1 MAVITPSQAVA
12 VAAVMLAVQER
23 RQLAGSNVLLLSPPG
38 HPHTSANG
46 ESVAVVCPRCLSL
59 SSWSL
64 NESALAGRS
73 VDDVCTSVTLTRPS
87 GATAGERLELAGCE
101 PLSCSHGHVPS
112 QLHRGAE
119 HLCCIQHTET
129 PPCFTS
135 LAYCLQH
142 CLTRFLEALS
152 LHFHLTP
159 FPRDLNNGLEACRCP
174 VSLCS
179 AGLRARARCR
189 AW

>member
-1 MAVITPSQAVA
+1 
-12 VAAVMLAVQER
+12 MLAVQEEEKEKER
-23 RQLAGSNVLLLSPPG
+23 RQLAGSNVVLLSPPG
-38 HPHTSANG
+38 HAHTSANG
-46 ESVAVVCPRCLSL
+46 ESVAVVCPRCRSL

-64 NESALAGRS
+64 NESALAAACAVRG
-73 VDDVCTSVTLTRPS
+73 RPS
-87 GATAGERLELAGCE
+87 PSPDRQVRQLARDSSWRETRAGWLRAALVQPRPCT
-101 PLSCSHGHVPS
+101 

-179 AGLRARARCR
+179 AGLRARAPCR

>member
-1 MAVITPSQAVA
+1 
-12 VAAVMLAVQER
+12 MLAVQER
-23 RQLAGSNVLLLSPPG
+23 RQLAGSNVVLLSPPC

-46 ESVAVVCPRCLSL
+46 ESVAVVCPACLSL

-112 QLHRGAE
+112 YTVKQPWRASLLHTAHRDPTLFHITRLLFAALFDTLPRSFE
-119 HLCCIQHTET
+119 FAL
-129 PPCFTS
+129 P
-135 LAYCLQH
+135 
-142 CLTRFLEALS
+142 RFL
-152 LHFHLTP
+152 LTP
-159 FPRDLNNGLEACRCP
+159 FPRDLNNGLEACRFP
-174 VSLCS
+174 VTPVQRRP
-179 AGLRARARCR
+179 AGPRSMQGVVTRPVCGAMRA
-189 AW
+189 